1 MEFYIQ
7 INPCNPKELKEYLDI
22 LEEKGLLDFTNVEV
36 AEEQQPKEEEVIINN
51 WTTNEDERIDVITRE
66 DIRDKMVALNRKGL
80 GKQLIEILNKYGA
93 DKVSALSEEHYLEV
107 MAEMEALENES
118 MA

>member
-22 LEEKGLLDFTNVEV
+22 LEEKGLLDFTDVEV
-36 AEEQQPKEEEVIINN
+36 EEEQPKGELAEIPAGNN
-51 WTTNEDERIDVITRE
+51 WTTNEYPTFT

-80 GKQLIEILNKYGA
+80 GTQLIAILNKYGA
-93 DKVSALSEEHYLEV
+93 DRVSALDEEHYPEV
-107 MAEMEALENES
+107 LKEMEGLENES

>member
-7 INPCNPKELKEYLDI
+7 ISPCNPKELKEYLDI

-36 AEEQQPKEEEVIINN
+36 AEQQPKEEEVIINN